1 MQVSVSELVARA
13 TAAAGFRPVS
23 DQFVAD
29 LTHGS
34 SRGLVHA
41 EVGGVG
47 YAQASPTGTSDDA
60 WSVETVADPGTGD
73 VGEVLATLLTDVE
86 AAVRAAGGI
95 ELTWLVQGPTAVH
108 NHVADTLGYTPQRH
122 LHQMRRPLPTGI
134 PFDIV
139 TRPFRESDIAEW
151 VRVNARA
158 FAWNPEQGS
167 WTADNVRARMD
178 ESWFDPGG
186 FLIHERDGRLAG
198 FCWTKIHPDEVG
210 LGEIYVIAVDPD
222 FHGLGL
228 GRALTLAGLQS
239 LSDRSVATGMLFVD
253 ADNTG
258 AVALYTK
265 LSFTIHR
272 TDSLFTKPVPR

>member
-1 MQVSVSELVARA
+1 MQVSVGELVARA

-34 SRGLVHA
+34 SRGLLHA
-41 EVGGVG
+41 EVDDVG
-47 YAQASPTGTSDDA
+47 YAQATPTGTSDES

-73 VGEVLATLLTDVE
+73 VGAVLSTLLTDVE

-108 NHVADTLGYTPQRH
+108 EHVADTLGFTPQRH
-122 LHQMRRPLPTGI
+122 LHQMRRPLPTGL
-134 PFDIV
+134 PFEID
-139 TRPFRESDIAEW
+139 TRSFRESDVEAW

-167 WTADNVRARMD
+167 WTSEHIRARMD
-178 ESWFDPGG
+178 EPWFDADG

-198 FCWTKIHPDEVG
+198 FCWTKIHLDDGG

-239 LSDRSVATGMLFVD
+239 LCDRGIATGMLFVD
-253 ADNTG
+253 SANTG
-258 AVALYTK
+258 AIALYTK
-265 LSFTIHR
+265 LGFSIHR
-272 TDSLFTKPVPR
+272 TDSLFTKPVLR

>member
-1 MQVSVSELVARA
+1 MQVSVDDLVARA

-34 SRGLVHA
+34 SRGLLRA
-41 EVGGVG
+41 EVGEVG
-47 YAQASPTGTSDDA
+47 YAQAAPTGTSDEA
-60 WSVETVADPGTGD
+60 WSVETVADPAADD
-73 VGEVLATLLTDVE
+73 VGTVLATLLTDVE
-86 AAVRAAGGI
+86 AAVRAAGGT
-95 ELTWLVQGPTAVH
+95 ELTWLVQGPSALH

-122 LHQMRRPLPTGI
+122 LHQMRRPLPTGLS
-134 PFDIV
+134 FEIV
-139 TRPFRESDIAEW
+139 TRAFRASDVDDW

-167 WTADNVRARMD
+167 WTAEHVRARID
-178 ESWFDPGG
+178 EAWFDADG
-186 FLIHERDGRLAG
+186 FLIHERNGRLAG
-198 FCWTKIHPDEVG
+198 FCWTKIHPDEG

-239 LSDRSVATGMLFVD
+239 LSDRGLATGMLFVD

-258 AVALYTK
+258 AIALYDK
-265 LSFTIHR
+265 LGFTIHR
-272 TDSLFTKPVPR
+272 TDSLFTKPVSR